1 MTPTM
6 SIRSFNIGFIILYV
20 LLSLDMCL
28 ANNSEEAIFLKD
40 KSQTSGIDFVH
51 YAPRPR
57 WCEIGPSVVGAA
69 TNEGLSLVFEE
80 EKEYWKSNNRL
91 LTMDEFANVHLIK
104 MNGSGGAWIDFDKDG
119 DWDLYLVNCQGEEK
133 ITNALYENLGNGKFL
148 KVFNSGAE
156 DDGEGMAVSVADYN
170 NDGYPDIFITNYGNF
185 KLLRNN
191 GNKTFSNVSDLA
203 FPDGIKDWWYGGS
216 TWGDYDLD
224 LSLIHI
230 SEPTRP

>member
-6 SIRSFNIGFIILYV
+6 SIRLFNIGFIILYV

-133 ITNALYENLGNGKFL
+133 ITKALYENLGNGKFL

-170 NDGYPDIFITNYGNF
+170 NDGYPDIFITNYY
-185 KLLRNN
+185 KYMIDR
-191 GNKTFSNVSDLA
+191 
-203 FPDGIKDWWYGGS
+203 
-216 TWGDYDLD
+216 
-224 LSLIHI
+224 
-230 SEPTRP
+230 

>member
-1 MTPTM
+1 M

-28 ANNSEEAIFLKD
+28 VNNSEEAIFLKD

-203 FPDGIKDWWYGGS
+203 FPDGIKDWVVWWVYMGR
-216 TWGDYDLD
+216 L
-224 LSLIHI
+224 
-230 SEPTRP
+230 